1 MNEIVKITNL
11 SKSYGEQNAKVDAL
25 VDLNL
30 TIEAESFNAVIG
42 RSGSG
47 KTTLLN
53 IIGGL
58 EKPTKGT
65 VELGGVNPYMLKDSK
80 RAELRRKQIG
90 YVFQFFNLL
99 PELTAYENIC
109 LSSYLDHRHPDSVFL
124 NTIIEKLELTELLEK
139 YPAQLSGGQQQRVA
153 VARALSCRPQIILA
167 DEPTGNLDKKSGEEL
182 MKLLRASCRMFR
194 QTLLLVTH
202 DLDIAREADRII
214 TLEDGRIASDVRGNA
229 YEG

>member
-65 VELGGVNPYMLKDSK
+65 VELGGVNPYMLRDSK

-124 NTIIEKLELTELLEK
+124 NTIIEKLELAELLEK

-182 MKLLRASCRMFR
+182 MKLLRMSCRMFR

-202 DLDIAREADRII
+202 DLDIAREAERVI
-214 TLEDGRIASDVRGNA
+214 TLEDGRIVSDVRGNV
-229 YEG
+229 YEE